1 MSAVEDYIQR
11 LRKLALDL
19 MPNVTQGR
27 RPVLTRLNSLTQ
39 QPLLNGPIMT
49 AIRNG
54 AQTGPL
60 RQMLSKPVISGVT
73 NNFGS
78 RLQGIANAVSET
90 NTTQPIAQK
99 ETLEVRNANNVQNE
113 VQPAPATQVKKNEKK
128 MRVI

>member
-11 LRKLALDL
+11 LRKLAFDL
-19 MPNVTQGR
+19 MPNVTQGK
-27 RPVLTRLNSLTQ
+27 RPVLNRLNSLTQ

-60 RQMLSKPVISGVT
+60 RQMLSKPVLSGVT

-78 RLQGIANAVSET
+78 RLQGIANAVAET
-90 NTTQPIAQK
+90 NTQPVAQK

-113 VQPAPATQVKKNEKK
+113 VQPMPPAKKNEKK

>member
-11 LRKLALDL
+11 LRKLAFDL
-19 MPNVTQGR
+19 MPNVTQGK
-27 RPVLTRLNSLTQ
+27 RPVLNRLNSLTQ

-60 RQMLSKPVISGVT
+60 RQMLSKPVLSNVT

-78 RLQGIANAVSET
+78 RLQGIANAVAET
-90 NTTQPIAQK
+90 NTQPAAQK

-113 VQPAPATQVKKNEKK
+113 IQPMPPAKKNEKK

>member
-11 LRKLALDL
+11 LRKLAFDL
-19 MPNVTQGR
+19 MPNVTQGK
-27 RPVLTRLNSLTQ
+27 RPVLNRLNSLTQ

-60 RQMLSKPVISGVT
+60 RQMLSKPVISNVT

-78 RLQGIANAVSET
+78 RLQGIANAVSE
-90 NTTQPIAQK
+90 NNTQPVAQK

-113 VQPAPATQVKKNEKK
+113 VQPMPPTQAKKNEKK